1 MNDVPD
7 SGSCVGKV
15 ILVGL
20 GVIGIAPV
28 LSPDHG
34 SAVTQAG
41 CTAVASAVALRHIR
55 KEGVALGWP

>member
-1 MNDVPD
+1 MPD

-20 GVIGIAPV
+20 DVIGIATV

-34 SAVTQAG
+34 SAVAQAV
-41 CTAVASAVALRHIR
+41 CTAVASAVALRDIGR
-55 KEGVALGWP
+55 RGVVLGWP